1 MFGLS
6 CVLPLDNE
14 IDFAGLEVVEGL
26 KVVNL
31 KPQKF
36 ISSSRWSRC
45 TKRRLPPAEGV

>member
-6 CVLPLDNE
+6 YVLPLDNE
-14 IDFAGLEVVEGL
+14 IDFAGLEVVEGM

-36 ISSSRWSRC
+36 ISSSRLSRC
-45 TKRRLPPAEGV
+45 TKRRLPPSEEV